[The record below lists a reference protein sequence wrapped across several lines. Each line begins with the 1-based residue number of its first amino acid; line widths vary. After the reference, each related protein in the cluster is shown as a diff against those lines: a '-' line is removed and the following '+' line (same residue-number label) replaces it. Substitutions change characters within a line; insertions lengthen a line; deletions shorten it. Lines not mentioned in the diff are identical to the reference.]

1 MSDNFRKKF
10 NPWRAEVSRKYP
22 NAVVF
27 EARRSQER
35 QKYLYA
41 QGREKPYEKNRIV
54 TWTMDSKHLSGDAVD
69 IVFMNDWKL
78 ERIWPYK
85 DLIDMAKNYG
95 IENLAPR
102 ELCHFQDNGL
112 PFENNVAII
121 NAPLVQEGIRNGDR
135 AYSPATRYEV
145 ALMIQRAIA
154 YITKKNT

>member
-1 MSDNFRKKF
+1 MIPPINNSINSLSDNFRKKF

-69 IVFMNDWKL
+69 IVFMND
-78 ERIWPYK
+78 
-85 DLIDMAKNYG
+85 
-95 IENLAPR
+95 
-102 ELCHFQDNGL
+102 
-112 PFENNVAII
+112 
-121 NAPLVQEGIRNGDR
+121 
-135 AYSPATRYEV
+135 
-145 ALMIQRAIA
+145 
-154 YITKKNT
+154 